1 MEEKS
6 MWKKLKNNNKKGF
19 TLVELI
25 VVLVILAILAA
36 LLIPALTGYIDKAKE
51 KQIIAETRQI
61 VMASQTLLDEAY
73 AKIKK
78 SDTVVEFGAE
88 ADEDEADK
96 KIVISITKDG
106 QKNTDRDKNL
116 TTVEGLSEV
125 GVTDT
130 TVSVTVGK
138 GEATGNTTSK
148 GKIHEVIYTSGG
160 KVCRYQATTGS
171 YEVKDG
177 DSITW

>member
-1 MEEKS
+1 

-36 LLIPALTGYIDKAKE
+36 LLIPALTGYIDKARE
-51 KQIIAETRQI
+51 KNIIAETRQI

-73 AKIKK
+73 AKTKK
-78 SDTVVEFGAE
+78 STTTITFADAGSESDDAVVIA
-88 ADEDEADK
+88 
-96 KIVISITKDG
+96 ITKDG
-106 QKNTDRDKNL
+106 VITGQDKNL

-125 GVTDT
+125 AVSEDT
-130 TVSVTVGK
+130 VAITPDT
-138 GEATGNTTSK
+138 NDK
-148 GKIHEVIYTSGG
+148 GKIGSVVYTKGG
-160 KVCRYQATTGS
+160 KMCRYTLASGN

-177 DSITW
+177 DSTTWN